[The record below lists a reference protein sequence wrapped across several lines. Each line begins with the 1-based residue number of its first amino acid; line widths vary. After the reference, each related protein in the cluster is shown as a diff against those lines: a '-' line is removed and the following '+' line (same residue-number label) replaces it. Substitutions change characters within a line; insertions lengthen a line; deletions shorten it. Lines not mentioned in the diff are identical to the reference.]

1 MRPSNGGPPSAGPS
15 APGAPPGWASAQQQI
30 ERLYADAEFL
40 TRYQSPNRE
49 VGAAATAEMTG
60 LSAAAYPPEPPSAG
74 NGAAAG
80 GAGAES
86 VAATE
91 ETNKASLATLTG
103 QAAQTAAGYSAAGSL
118 LGGAGSAA
126 DSLSRVDWK
135 KIFP

>member
-1 MRPSNGGPPSAGPS
+1 
-15 APGAPPGWASAQQQI
+15 
-30 ERLYADAEFL
+30 
-40 TRYQSPNRE
+40 
-49 VGAAATAEMTG
+49 MTG